1 MEGLMAKHAWAV
13 VCLLVVSLAWP
24 GKALPQTP
32 SPEALAAAKELMT
45 VSKMTDQL
53 KQILPA
59 VTQQVR
65 TFIVAANPRAEQ
77 DFDAFAPVLQ
87 TAMETRLQAFVDEGA
102 KIYARHFTAEELRQ
116 VRDFYRTPTGEKFIR
131 EQPEVLKESMSLG
144 QQWGQAIALELK
156 ERMTEELRK
165 RGHNI

>member
-1 MEGLMAKHAWAV
+1 MKRQVWTA
-13 VCLLVVSLAWP
+13 VCLVAVALCWP
-24 GKALPQTP
+24 GRALPQTA

-59 VTQQVR
+59 VTSQVR
-65 TFIVAANPRAEQ
+65 TMIVAAVPQAQR

-87 TAMETRLQAFVDEGA
+87 AAMETRLQAFVDEGA

-116 VRDFYRTPTGEKFIR
+116 VTDFYRTPTGAKFIR
-131 EQPEVLKESMSLG
+131 EQPEVLKESMTLG
-144 QQWGQAIALELK
+144 QQWGQAVGLEIQK
-156 ERMTEELRK
+156 RMTEELRK

>member
-1 MEGLMAKHAWAV
+1 MPKHAWML
-13 VCLLVVSLAWP
+13 VCLVMVSLSWP
-24 GKALPQTP
+24 GKALPQTA

-65 TFIVAANPRAEQ
+65 TLIVAAHPRAQQ

-87 TAMETRLQAFVDEGA
+87 AAMETRLQTFVDEGA

-116 VRDFYRTPTGEKFIR
+116 VRDFYRTPTGQKFIR
-131 EQPEVLKESMSLG
+131 EQPEVLKESMALG
-144 QQWGQAIALELK
+144 QQWGQAIGLELQK
-156 ERMTEELRK
+156 QMIEELRK
-165 RGHNI
+165 RGHSI